1 MGFVFFPQFA
11 WSGILVLKETAF
23 WLNTKESLKNNW
35 PLLDIILSISRVSDN
50 NLTIVSPEKSANK
63 ASNGKSSAEKGYKS
77 FFFVFFT
84 KFLIVHNLE
93 YFDCCDWP
101 YKSTNCLQLFWMF
114 QLGNGQC

>member
-50 NLTIVSPEKSANK
+50 FLTIVSPEKSANK
-63 ASNGKSSAEKGYKS
+63 ASNLLQKKVTKV
-77 FFFVFFT
+77 VFLQI
-84 KFLIVHNLE
+84 FL
-93 YFDCCDWP
+93 P
-101 YKSTNCLQLFWMF
+101 
-114 QLGNGQC
+114 